1 MSLVVAIK
9 RDGIVYLGAD
19 TRTTRGEHVRA
30 TLAEEDLKI
39 HRMGSCLVGA
49 AGTVSNIQVLTN
61 HPEWFD
67 LKGKPLTKKFI
78 LKNIVPKFFDLLG
91 ELGRLEIDE
100 NGDEPPR
107 SMCSFLFTDGERLF
121 MMDNDFEVIELSTY
135 GQVGC
140 TEYMALSM
148 FLNALDEYSPNEI
161 ILKALRTSAY
171 RNDGVGAPY
180 VLINTRDREFEMVE
194 E

>member
-9 RDGIVYLGAD
+9 RDGVVYLGAD
-19 TRTTRGEHVRA
+19 TRTTRGERVRA
-30 TLAEEDLKI
+30 NLAEEDLKL
-39 HRMGSCLVGA
+39 HRMGSCIVGA

-61 HPEWFD
+61 HPEWFE
-67 LKGKPLTKKFI
+67 LNGKPLTKKF
-78 LKNIVPKFFDLLG
+78 LVKNVIPKFFTLLG
-91 ELGRLEIDE
+91 EMGKLEIDE
-100 NGDEPPR
+100 NGNEPPNAL
-107 SMCSFLFTDGERLF
+107 CSFLFTDGESLF
-121 MMDNDFEVIELSTY
+121 AMDNDFEVIELSTY

-148 FLNALDEYSPNEI
+148 FLNALDEHSPNDI

-180 VLINTRDREFEMVE
+180 VLINTRDREFEIVE
-194 E
+194 A